1 MSYLS
6 QLWLPGEYC
15 PDCGAENVYQSVEG
29 TALVCLTCALRPE
42 SVPDVCY
49 PEDHEEPN
57 PNEVSHA

>member
-1 MSYLS
+1 M
-6 QLWLPGEYC
+6 
-15 PDCGAENVYQSVEG
+15 YQSVEG